1 MTIISMISL
10 WIYTY
15 MYVYIFTMKVL
26 FTLTYFALCIENI
39 PGIFLL
45 FINVKILNFIYE
57 LEDNDNI
64 ITQYKYNQNEWNQLL
79 LEWI

>member
-1 MTIISMISL
+1 MISL

-15 MYVYIFTMKVL
+15 MYVYIFTMKIL

-45 FINVKILNFIYE
+45 FINVIYE
-57 LEDNDNI
+57 LEDNDNV

>member
-15 MYVYIFTMKVL
+15 MYVYI

-45 FINVKILNFIYE
+45 FINFIYE
-57 LEDNDNI
+57 LEDNDNV
-64 ITQYKYNQNEWNQLL
+64 ITQYKYNQYEWNQLL

>member
-26 FTLTYFALCIENI
+26 FTLTYISLCITHFPAMI
-39 PGIFLL
+39 LL
-45 FINVKILNFIYE
+45 FINVIYE
-57 LEDNDNI
+57 IDNNNYVI
-64 ITQYKYNQNEWNQLL
+64 IQYKYNHDEWNQLL

>member
-15 MYVYIFTMKVL
+15 MYVYIFTMKIL

-57 LEDNDNI
+57 LEDNDNV
-64 ITQYKYNQNEWNQLL
+64 ITQYKYNQNEWHQLL
-79 LEWI
+79 LELI

>member
-15 MYVYIFTMKVL
+15 MYVYIFTMKIL

-45 FINVKILNFIYE
+45 FINFIYE
-57 LEDNDNI
+57 LEDNDNV

>member
-15 MYVYIFTMKVL
+15 MYVYI

-57 LEDNDNI
+57 LEDNDNV
-64 ITQYKYNQNEWNQLL
+64 ITQYKYNQYEWNQLL

>member
-15 MYVYIFTMKVL
+15 MYVYIFTMKIL

-45 FINVKILNFIYE
+45 FINVIYE
-57 LEDNDNI
+57 LEDNDNV

>member
-15 MYVYIFTMKVL
+15 MYVYIFTMKIL
-26 FTLTYFALCIENI
+26 FTLTYFALCMENI

-57 LEDNDNI
+57 LEDNDSVI
-64 ITQYKYNQNEWNQLL
+64 YQYKYNHDEWNQLL

>member
-15 MYVYIFTMKVL
+15 MYVYIFTMKIL
-26 FTLTYFALCIENI
+26 FTLTYFALCMENI

-45 FINVKILNFIYE
+45 FINVIYE
-57 LEDNDNI
+57 LEDNDYVI
-64 ITQYKYNQNEWNQLL
+64 SQYKYNQNEWNQLL

>member
-15 MYVYIFTMKVL
+15 MYVYI

-45 FINVKILNFIYE
+45 FINVIYE
-57 LEDNDNI
+57 LEDNDNV
-64 ITQYKYNQNEWNQLL
+64 ITQYKYNQYEWNQLL

>member
-15 MYVYIFTMKVL
+15 MYVYIFTMKIL
-26 FTLTYFALCIENI
+26 FTLTYFALCMENI

-45 FINVKILNFIYE
+45 FINVIYE
-57 LEDNDNI
+57 LEDNDNV

>member
-15 MYVYIFTMKVL
+15 MYVYIFTMKIL

-57 LEDNDNI
+57 LEDNDNV
-64 ITQYKYNQNEWNQLL
+64 ITQYKYNQYEWNQLL

>member
-15 MYVYIFTMKVL
+15 MYVYIFTMKIL
-26 FTLTYFALCIENI
+26 FTLTYFGLCIENI

-57 LEDNDNI
+57 LEDNDNV

>member
-15 MYVYIFTMKVL
+15 MYVYIFTMKIL

-57 LEDNDNI
+57 LEDNDNV